1 MAGATKL
8 ITTAIANPLSTIV
21 SKATQYS
28 STGARSGFYEPKLRS
43 RIGIGAFVVDQFER
57 GDIGLRR
64 RQMNNF
70 DSNRTIHSDMIN
82 YVVLGKDDKL
92 LKSVQDGTIIALL
105 VRDPFRIGYEGVKT
119 ALAAAEGEQA
129 SARVIIELNANV
141 SVNQRTRPRR

>member
-1 MAGATKL
+1 
-8 ITTAIANPLSTIV
+8 
-21 SKATQYS
+21 
-28 STGARSGFYEPKLRS
+28 
-43 RIGIGAFVVDQFER
+43 
-57 GDIGLRR
+57 
-64 RQMNNF
+64 MNNF
-70 DSNRTIHSDMIN
+70 DSNRAIHSDMIN

-141 SVNQRTRPRR
+141 SVNQRTRLRR